1 MSFSP
6 LFFVIACGLV
16 SVIYAIWATRSV
28 LAADQGSARMQEIA
42 GAIREGAKAYLA
54 RQYTAI
60 AIVGVGFIVNSQ
72 VSRYTPP
79 GSAPPSAGMP
89 PLPPS
94 DRLPE

>member
-1 MSFSP
+1 MS
-6 LFFVIACGLV
+6 LGIVVVAMGL
-16 SVIYAIWATRSV
+16 SLMTIIS
-28 LAADQGSARMQEIA
+28 IA
-42 GAIREGAKAYLA
+42 GGSPETGVGVGG
-54 RQYTAI
+54 AI

-89 PLPPS
+89 PVPPS